1 MIRNLQVLAI
11 ALLVSSVSLAF
22 GQVEVDDA
30 KDSKAAKSVVGDDG
44 AKGAAAAAPAKMKP
58 GAEKKVYVGKSH
70 EAGKKA
76 AIDAAPEKGVRRSFW
91 QRLTGRNSAGED
103 KPDSKENK

>member
-11 ALLVSSVSLAF
+11 ALLVSSASLAF

-30 KDSKAAKSVVGDDG
+30 KDAKAAKSVVGDDG
-44 AKGAAAAAPAKMKP
+44 AKGAASAAPAKIKP

-76 AIDAAPEKGVRRSFW
+76 AIEAAPEKGVRRSFW

-103 KPDSKENK
+103 

>member
-1 MIRNLQVLAI
+1 
-11 ALLVSSVSLAF
+11 
-22 GQVEVDDA
+22 
-30 KDSKAAKSVVGDDG
+30 
-44 AKGAAAAAPAKMKP
+44 MKP

-103 KPDSKENK
+103 KPDSKKNK

>member
-11 ALLVSSVSLAF
+11 ALLVSSASLAF

-30 KDSKAAKSVVGDDG
+30 KDAKAAKSVVGDDG

-76 AIDAAPEKGVRRSFW
+76 AIEAAPEKGVRRSFW

-103 KPDSKENK
+103 KPGAKEDN